1 MAEDKVKCCYDATS
15 QEVIEE
21 MVNTAP
27 TKQDE
32 LTLQLDQVSQQKEKI
47 DEQIKVLESCIE
59 DCSANMVEGL
69 LHELAKEATGNT
81 IMPRGIWHE
90 GKVYGAGPGRPHVV
104 VAPIGTGSWG
114 ALICITSHA
123 SAPET
128 KPFVGEYWTDV
139 WANYPSITDHPDYVV
154 TLGPTFNQKT
164 YGNKLIDWKITDTT
178 GTTIYYIYHGGPWY
192 SSWFEIDDDIDVTVN
207 DWNESN
213 DMVTAP
219 LGTEGFYGLKALSDA
234 LDKAKTG
241 LTNTRNKITNM
252 VNTLSRFI

>member
-15 QEVIEE
+15 QEVLEE
-21 MVNTAP
+21 MVSSAP
-27 TKQDE
+27 EQQDG

-47 DEQIKVLESCIE
+47 DKQIQVLEGCIE
-59 DCSANMVEGL
+59 DCSANMLEGL
-69 LHELAKEATGNT
+69 LHELAREAMIGT
-81 IMPRGIWHE
+81 ITPRGIWKDQMGYQVGHI
-90 GKVYGAGPGRPHVV
+90 V

-114 ALICITSHA
+114 AASCIVDHVSD
-123 SAPET
+123 PDT
-128 KPFVGEYWTDV
+128 KPFVGVNWTTV
-139 WANYPSITDHPDYVV
+139 WSNYTSLITNHPYYVV

-164 YGNKLIDWKITDTT
+164 YGTVLTDWKITDTT
-178 GTTIYYIYHGGPWY
+178 GTTNYYVYHGGPWY
-192 SSWFEIDDDIDVTVN
+192 GTFTEVDDDIDKVVT

-213 DMVTAP
+213 EMVTAP

-252 VNTLSRFI
+252 VPILSRFI